1 MSRSGYTIKRAL
13 LVVLGLDTLLLFTLL
28 LTALLFGGDAAE
40 RAVFTIFFVPAL
52 FLFLECFFRRIT
64 VTEEGLTIR
73 KFGRTKAFSW
83 REVTRVGCLAVHKK
97 VYLLL
102 TTVNGLFVV
111 SSAFGGFARLVEEIV
126 DRVEPEKVEQDVRSR
141 TASAGAGVAVV
152 VPAWIAAVFMLAM
165 ILMKWYLFIV

>member
-1 MSRSGYTIKRAL
+1 MSQSGYTIKRAL
-13 LVVLGLDTLLLFTLL
+13 LVVLGLDTLLLFILL

-40 RAVFTIFFVPAL
+40 RVVFTLFFVPAL

-73 KFGRTKAFSW
+73 KLGRTRAFPW
-83 REVTRVGCLAVHKK
+83 REVTRVGSLAVHKK

-102 TTVNGLFVV
+102 TTVKGLFVV
-111 SSAFGGFARLVEEIV
+111 SSVFGGFARLVEEIV
-126 DRVEPEKVEQDVRSR
+126 ARVEPERVEQDVRSL
-141 TASAGAGVAVV
+141 AAGAGAGVAAV
-152 VPAWIAAVFMLAM
+152 VPAWIAAVFMMAM